1 MLCQHNILHHA
12 FLHAFR
18 RHRALLS
25 VDPATQRGRLPP
37 ALRFA
42 MPDAK
47 QHIDVYAM
55 LVELRYMDVSVISP
69 PLSIKCQPSAVIDD
83 YPCLTSALEPG
94 QKIKFRLDRDGVFAD
109 HLSFAVTIVR
119 KTDAKCKRIFEF
131 PSPSEEFYDAVDKAI
146 LFDCPSA
153 PELEHRDPG
162 CRYLTRC
169 ESGLQVHLGIARD
182 TQYPYTQAEAECV
195 EIYSYSDDGDRLAD
209 GIQETLMRL
218 QYVGIW
224 F

>member
-1 MLCQHNILHHA
+1 MASGASSSLN
-12 FLHAFR
+12 
-18 RHRALLS
+18 
-25 VDPATQRGRLPP
+25 
-37 ALRFA
+37 
-42 MPDAK
+42 
-47 QHIDVYAM
+47 
-55 LVELRYMDVSVISP
+55 
-69 PLSIKCQPSAVIDD
+69 KCQPSAVIDD

-94 QKIKFRLDRDGVFAD
+94 QKIKFRLDR
-109 HLSFAVTIVR
+109 
-119 KTDAKCKRIFEF
+119 
-131 PSPSEEFYDAVDKAI
+131 AI

-218 QYVGIW
+218 QYAGIW